1 MVTYQ
6 EEIVFAPSEDQR
18 WLAGVLMRPNA
29 QSRRSVGI
37 ICLHGA
43 NLFFYLPTY
52 VALGRALAEQGY
64 LYLSGNTR
72 SHDIGSMDFPW
83 PFNMR
88 PETAPQVQLGGGGW
102 FHFEEVAHDVAG
114 WIDYMVAQGA
124 EHIVLFGH
132 SFGVLLATYYQA
144 TRQDPRVVGLI
155 LSSGIDVVEAQDPA
169 RVQQAEDLVAAGK
182 GTALVPLPEGVPVFA
197 LESADWIVD
206 WERLTSSSAT
216 QGHTRWIA
224 SIHIPILGTFGTED
238 FNPDQRGSL
247 EEMRARA
254 TQAPRFDLQAIEGA
268 DHGYTDREQVLA
280 KVILDWLDQLPAAQK
295 VTRRS

>member
-1 MVTYQ
+1 MAAFQ

-18 WLAGVLMRPNA
+18 WLAGVLVRPNA

-72 SHDIGSMDFPW
+72 SARYWEHGFSLALQYASRNCTSGSAGRRGLVP
-83 PFNMR
+83 
-88 PETAPQVQLGGGGW
+88 
-102 FHFEEVAHDVAG
+102 FEEVAHDVAG

-206 WERLTSSSAT
+206 WERLTSSSAA

-224 SIHIPILGTFGTED
+224 SIHIPILATFGTED
-238 FNPDQRGSL
+238 FNPNQRGSL